1 MIQQRGHLAM
11 YINLWEQKGP
21 GFPSHGLTPLATAPG
36 WNLGF
41 GQWLRKF
48 RTLLQVANITSHCMG
63 INYMGITWALQTVA
77 TIYIYN
83 YITLYNIPRLFDLG
97 KKKKHTGA
105 SVHPRRW
112 VLLSPW
118 RTVGRLATGVH
129 VLPHETPGARWR
141 KCAVPVSTNGESQN
155 GWFIMEH
162 PGL

>member
-48 RTLLQVANITSHCMG
+48 RTLFQVANITSHCMG

-77 TIYIYN
+77 TIIYIYN

-97 KKKKHTGA
+97 KKKNIPVHRCIQDAECCWVHGERWADWRPESMYSHTKHLARGGGNA
-105 SVHPRRW
+105 PCRF
-112 VLLSPW
+112 PQMGNPKM
-118 RTVGRLATGVH
+118 VGL
-129 VLPHETPGARWR
+129 
-141 KCAVPVSTNGESQN
+141 
-155 GWFIMEH
+155 
-162 PGL
+162 